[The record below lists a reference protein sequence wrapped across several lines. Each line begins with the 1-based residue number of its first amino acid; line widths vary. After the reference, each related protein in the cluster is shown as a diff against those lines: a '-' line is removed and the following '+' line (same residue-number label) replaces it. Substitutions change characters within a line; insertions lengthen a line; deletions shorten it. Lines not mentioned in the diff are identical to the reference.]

1 MDKAND
7 YLREEFNWYISN
19 ECFVN
24 SLRWEVKRG
33 AFSSAKFKEYKQDI
47 IDECEDFKKKVDVLK
62 DAGFLSKE
70 DAAAWKSSANR
81 ARREMIH
88 DMLDVLGEVKK

>member
-7 YLREEFNWYISN
+7 YLREEFEWFIAS
-19 ECFVN
+19 ECFIN
-24 SLRWEVKRG
+24 ALRWEAKRG
-33 AFSSAKFKEYKQDI
+33 LNNTKYEEYKQNI
-47 IDECEDFKKKVDVLK
+47 IEEHEDFKKKVDVLK

-70 DAAAWKSSANR
+70 DATAWKSSAYR

-88 DMLDVLGEVKK
+88 DMFDVLREVKK

>member
-7 YLREEFNWYISN
+7 YLREEFEWFIAS
-19 ECFVN
+19 ECFIN
-24 SLRWEVKRG
+24 ALRWEAKRNPNNT
-33 AFSSAKFKEYKQDI
+33 KYEEYKRSI
-47 IDECEDFKKKVDVLK
+47 IEEHEDFKKKVEVLK

-70 DAAAWKSSANR
+70 DAAAWKSSAYR

-88 DMLDVLGEVKK
+88 DMLDVLEEVKK

>member
-7 YLREEFNWYISN
+7 YLREEFEWFIAS
-19 ECFVN
+19 ECFIN
-24 SLRWEVKRG
+24 ALRWEAKRSSFSYVK
-33 AFSSAKFKEYKQDI
+33 FEEYKQNI
-47 IDECEDFKKKVDVLK
+47 IEEHEDFKKKVDVLK

-70 DAAAWKSSANR
+70 DAVAWKSSAYR

-88 DMLDVLGEVKK
+88 DMLDVLEEVKK